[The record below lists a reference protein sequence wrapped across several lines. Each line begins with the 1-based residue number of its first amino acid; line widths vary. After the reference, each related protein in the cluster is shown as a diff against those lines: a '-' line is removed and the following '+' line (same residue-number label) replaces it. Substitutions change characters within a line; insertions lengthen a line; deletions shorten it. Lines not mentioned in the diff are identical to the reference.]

1 MIRPIDI
8 GIVLKNIDEVA
19 RINKNKEANLVNQQ
33 ANALQK
39 LENQH
44 KLEKSKVV
52 NAKESIFNNIDVNKN
67 SKDIGESKI
76 KKRKKDNGDKK
87 GHKGKDP
94 NRGRWLDIDA

>member
-1 MIRPIDI
+1 MIRPIDM

-33 ANALQK
+33 ANALHK
-39 LENQH
+39 LEAQH
-44 KLEKSKVV
+44 KLEKSKVA

-67 SKDIGESKI
+67 SKDVGESII
-76 KKRKKDNGDKK
+76 KKRKKDFENKK
-87 GHKGKDP
+87 DHKGKDP

>member
-1 MIRPIDI
+1 MIRPIDM
-8 GIVLKNIDEVA
+8 GIILKNIDEVA

-33 ANALQK
+33 TNALHK
-39 LENQH
+39 LEAQH

-67 SKDIGESKI
+67 SKDIGDSKL
-76 KKRKKDNGDKK
+76 KKRKKELEDKK